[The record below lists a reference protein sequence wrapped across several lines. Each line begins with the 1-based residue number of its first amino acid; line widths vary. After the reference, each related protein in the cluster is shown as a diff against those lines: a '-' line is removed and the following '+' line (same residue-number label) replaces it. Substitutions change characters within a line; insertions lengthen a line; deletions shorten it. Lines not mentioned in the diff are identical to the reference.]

1 MADSKEKVLEI
12 FSKSNTPLKAKEV
25 AEQCQ
30 LDPKEV
36 AKQIT
41 ALKKEGLLES
51 PKNCYYQIKK

>member
-1 MADSKEKVLEI
+1 MSDSKQKVLEI
-12 FSKSNTPLKAKEV
+12 FSKSTNPLKAKEI
-25 AEQCQ
+25 AEQGN